1 MNVHRRTPVIEA
13 SEGRGLPVRQIG
25 YWRTFAD
32 APAAALVSRQQH
44 DAAGRLVAQWD
55 PRLPRPCLTSVY
67 TLTGAPLQTDSV
79 DAGWRL
85 SLPGLAGESLRRWDG
100 RGTVWR
106 TTHDSQLRVVQV
118 SNATNP
124 ADDET
129 FVYGDAA
136 HDAGHNLRGQLLECR
151 DASGSLHLQGYGLG
165 GQPLAETRTFNDD
178 QAFASRRR
186 YNPLGVLLEQTDA
199 GQHRQL
205 LGYDCAGQL
214 NHSQLQ
220 LAGQPAQAVLLDAQ
234 YNAAGQIIE
243 QRTANQVNTRWWYD
257 AANGRLHRQTA
268 RVGQQPPLQDFEYR
282 YDPMGNVT
290 RIDDHAFTPS
300 HFANQRV
307 DGHREFSY
315 DSLYHLHSASGHDDA
330 PAADNPGRPQPSDP
344 ADRRNYLQTYTYDAG
359 GNLIRL
365 VHAREGASHT
375 REMFIDPLS
384 NRGVR
389 WREGD
394 PSPEFDRLFD
404 RHGNLQ
410 ALQPGQALDWNTR
423 DQLAAV
429 NLVRHDDGSTDAE
442 RYVYSQGQRVYKRH
456 TTYAANAEHF
466 HEVRYLPGLEIRRRD
481 NGEEL
486 HLITLAAGAGSTRC
500 LHWVAGQPS
509 GIDADQ
515 LRYHLEDHLGSCAM
529 ELDQQARMI
538 SHEGYY
544 PFGATA
550 WLAAGSAI
558 EVAYRFVR
566 YSGQEMDVSG
576 LYDYG
581 ARYYAPW
588 LQRWISPDPAGTA
601 DGPNLYAFVGNNP
614 LRFVDAGGT
623 SKAQSEI
630 LQYSA
635 FISAVGG
642 HSNRLLFTMHNIIHK
657 KNIGRNL
664 LANFAVEVVKGVV
677 GYEAGLKGAGLVD
690 LVAPAIPP
698 VIPYLTIGGV
708 VGGNVAGDL
717 AGAVIDP
724 LTNALAEHTG
734 ITLGPLIPQTS
745 TMSVERIDSD
755 LGIYQPEESISIN
768 SWSDVREGVDSALNS
783 VLNPDFIMNRA
794 MGSWISIIPASI
806 NLFAR
811 AIEAADIDDG
821 LTPMKIGKIE
831 ALLDDWTSAIE
842 IRSAA
847 AESGFDTLGSDVL
860 KNGFHT
866 VTRQALQDQTRN
878 ILVDI
883 AHAQRGLKAY
893 REMLTS
899 DGRFLGEKAHPTPP
913 SNISKTAFY
922 KWWTHAN

>member
-1 MNVHRRTPVIEA
+1 MNVHRRTPVIKA
-13 SEGRGLPVRQIG
+13 SDGRGLPVRQIG

-32 APAAALVSRQQH
+32 APAAALVSRQQY

-55 PRLPRPCLTSVY
+55 PRLSRPCLTSVY
-67 TLTGAPLQTDSV
+67 TLAGAPLQTDSV

-85 SLPGLAGESLRRWDG
+85 SLPGLAGEPRQRWDA

-106 TTHDSQLRVVQV
+106 TTHDSQLRVLQV

-129 FVYGDAA
+129 FIYADAA
-136 HDAGHNLRGQLLECR
+136 HDAGHNLRGQLLECL

-165 GQPLAETRTFNDD
+165 GQPLAETRTFDD
-178 QAFASRRR
+178 GQAFVSRRR

-243 QRTANQVNTRWWYD
+243 QRTANQVSTRWGYD
-257 AANGRLHRQTA
+257 AADGRLHRQTA
-268 RVGQQPPLQDFEYR
+268 RVAQHPPLQDFEYR
-282 YDPMGNVT
+282 YDPVGNVT
-290 RIDDHAFTPS
+290 RIDDHAFTAR

-315 DSLYHLHSASGHDDA
+315 DSLYRLHSASGHDDA
-330 PAADNPGRPQPSDP
+330 PGVDNPGRPQPSDP

-389 WREGD
+389 WHEGD
-394 PSPEFDRLFD
+394 PIPEFDRLFD

-410 ALQPGQALDWNTR
+410 ASQPGQALHWSPR

-429 NLVRHDDGSTDAE
+429 NLVTHDDGSTDAE
-442 RYVYSQGQRVYKRH
+442 RYVYSQGLRVYKRH
-456 TTYAANAEHF
+456 TTFAANAEHF

-486 HLITLAAGAGSTRC
+486 HLITLAAGAGTARC

-550 WLAAGSAI
+550 WLAARSAI

-576 LYDYG
+576 LYYYG

-614 LRFVDAGGT
+614 IDYFDDDGLQRTPHELKRQITWNAKRLSAIDSRMQTLQGQLIDLQHPGQWRRALAKNALYQTGSAATGWFT
-623 SKAQSEI
+623 SFNAAALASEA
-630 LQYSA
+630 LPQVS
-635 FISAVGG
+635 SD
-642 HSNRLLFTMHNIIHK
+642 L
-657 KNIGRNL
+657 IGLTLGNQV
-664 LANFAVEVVKGVV
+664 ADKGV
-677 GYEAGLKGAGLVD
+677 ATFDTLVEK
-690 LVAPAIPP
+690 
-698 VIPYLTIGGV
+698 LTLNTPIV
-708 VGGNVAGDL
+708 
-717 AGAVIDP
+717 P
-724 LTNALAEHTG
+724 R
-734 ITLGPLIPQTS
+734 TS
-745 TMSVERIDSD
+745 TF
-755 LGIYQPEESISIN
+755 N
-768 SWSDVREGVDSALNS
+768 RE
-783 VLNPDFIMNRA
+783 
-794 MGSWISIIPASI
+794 
-806 NLFAR
+806 
-811 AIEAADIDDG
+811 AIEADLLPASVLPSRDKYDINSREGLLQLATDG
-821 LTPMKIGKIE
+821 ISKVVGAYVPGVGEAMALGSVAQQAQEAEEGLSSMKLGKIQNT
-831 ALLDDWTSAIE
+831 LDDLGVLVTKISA
-842 IRSAA
+842 SNNAA
-847 AESGFDTLGSDVL
+847 FAELGVNEFYDEQHHMRDYLFDLALNRVGTT
-860 KNGFHT
+860 KAKT
-866 VTRQALQDQTRN
+866 VRQADVTVLAGKARDN
-878 ILVDI
+878 VVI
-883 AHAQRGLKAY
+883 AKEFLRIY
-893 REMLTS
+893 REKVPAIR
-899 DGRFLGEKAHPTPP
+899 DRYRAR
-913 SNISKTAFY
+913 
-922 KWWTHAN
+922 